1 MPKASNCMLPMRS
14 PRASMPTTAAL
25 MGSSTV
31 KMPARDA
38 GTARSPVIHSHT
50 VQTQAARA

>member
-1 MPKASNCMLPMRS
+1 MLLMRS

-38 GTARSPVIHSHT
+38 GTARRPVIHSHT
-50 VQTQAARA
+50 VQTQAAKA